1 MSKSTIVMPKGV
13 WYLHLVLHFHQNFT
27 IAFSKHT
34 LTLIPDLQLQIQ
46 TEETTSTTHNECL
59 KRKPTHPPIQLHPH
73 QSTSTNPSQKQVL
86 KASFPSGFISMAPAA
101 DTDTA
106 SLASNATSS
115 KSLSHSGPVN
125 AGNDTYNFYDGDG
138 GDGWPGMEQWVDFYS
153 M

>member
-1 MSKSTIVMPKGV
+1 MSKSTTVMPKGFLISSHSSAV
-13 WYLHLVLHFHQNFT
+13 QPLHSL
-27 IAFSKHT
+27 SKHSSS
-34 LTLIPDLQLQIQ
+34 ISISDLNLQTQNQI
-46 TEETTSTTHNECL
+46 EESSSTTHNERL
-59 KRKPTHPPIQLHPH
+59 KRKHSAPPTTKTPQLTPH
-73 QSTSTNPSQKQVL
+73 KKKQVL